1 MNFYY
6 PEWAQ
11 TSQIVLLCKILYL
24 LKFWKSQNKL
34 NKTSYIKLKKN
45 EKMALKVH
53 QSLHVSL
60 KKLQGA
66 PMELPEWS
74 YNLSSPPTCRAFCY
88 KKCSLFSLLNAEIV
102 ETTLGF
108 LKLHR
113 ILFIFVQFFF
123 CFSFI
128 ISDRVDIWQINCV
141 I

>member
-1 MNFYY
+1 
-6 PEWAQ
+6 
-11 TSQIVLLCKILYL
+11 
-24 LKFWKSQNKL
+24 
-34 NKTSYIKLKKN
+34 
-45 EKMALKVH
+45 MALKVQ

-66 PMELPEWS
+66 PMELPDREWS
-74 YNLSSPPTCRAFCY
+74 FNLSSPPTCRAFCY

-123 CFSFI
+123 VFPSSFLI
-128 ISDRVDIWQINCV
+128 G
-141 I
+141 